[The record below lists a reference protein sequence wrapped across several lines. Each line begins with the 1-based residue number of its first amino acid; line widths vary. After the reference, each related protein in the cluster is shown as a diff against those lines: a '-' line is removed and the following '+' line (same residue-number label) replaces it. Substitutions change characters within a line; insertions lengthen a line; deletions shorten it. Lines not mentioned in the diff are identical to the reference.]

1 MPRPTVLRSL
11 LLALPAALLFACS
24 SEPPDTHPDKPVTQ
38 RRDAFK
44 AMLRSTEPM
53 STMLK
58 DRRFDADRFA
68 SLADQLAA
76 ARETPWKHFGADT
89 NYPPTKARPTVWEKP
104 DEFER
109 RRSEFI
115 SATDR
120 LLAAAAARS
129 ETRPAARWPPC
140 RTAARPATTTSGAD
154 REPSG
159 RAEKLPGRCI
169 PPQASV
175 LERRLRACRR
185 SYMSLRGSEPM
196 EVRRRL

>member
-1 MPRPTVLRSL
+1 MPRPTALRSL

-129 ETRPAARWPPC
+129 ETQARSALAAVQDSC
-140 RTAARPATTTSGAD
+140 KACHND
-154 REPSG
+154 F
-159 RAEKLPGRCI
+159 
-169 PPQASV
+169 
-175 LERRLRACRR
+175 RR
-185 SYMSLRGSEPM
+185 
-196 EVRRRL
+196 